1 MVGMGVPVGEAL
13 EKVGTVEGYF
23 AVEIAVKLA
32 EKYGV
37 DMPITTQ
44 CYNILYKGAPAEEA
58 IRNLMTRPGRTEEE
72 PLWE

>member
-1 MVGMGVPVGEAL
+1 
-13 EKVGTVEGYF
+13 
-23 AVEIAVKLA
+23 
-32 EKYGV
+32 
-37 DMPITTQ
+37 MPITTQ